1 MKNNVISR
9 WAEHDQI
16 IKDTIYLHPSLGNTK
31 LAIEIDKMFFTFRLD
46 KVEIDSLRNYI
57 SRNRERLYFNEPGKD
72 FFTPKFVKEYN
83 KPIEQLDSL
92 FNATETE
99 LTETKTKGYKPKKQF
114 FTAVASDGKIMN
126 IETYCKFWGLD
137 FEKVRSFKLVTH
149 TGIPFYNIAFYES
162 DADKE
167 NNEIDFTNIFK
178 DKIEPVFIYPT
189 YVIDLP
195 AVFDRAVISDTH
207 IGMEVNKDGYSLYPG
222 EWNEKEIFK
231 TLEVF
236 VNEIIKNKKSNKLLI
251 HELGDY
257 LDGWDGMTTRGGH
270 KLPQNMDNQ
279 KAFDVGLLFKIKMLD
294 ALFLVYDTIEVVNI
308 CNDNHAGS
316 FGYIVNSAFKTYAE
330 LKYGNSVKVTN
341 QRKFIDH
348 YIYENRCFILTH
360 GKDEKS
366 MKFGF
371 KPKLD
376 PVQIEKIKDYIDEY
390 KLHNYIIEFS
400 KGDSHQLLF
409 DSTTSASFEYQN
421 FGAISPPSDWVKT
434 NFKNTLRCFTTFNYY
449 EDQKTQ
455 NNYIFKK
462 M

>member
-1 MKNNVISR
+1 MKNNLISR
-9 WAEHDQI
+9 WALYDQE
-16 IKDTIYLHPSLGNTK
+16 IKKVLLGNSSLGNTK
-31 LAIEIDKMFFTFRLD
+31 IAIFIDNLIYNCQLD
-46 KVEIDSLRNYI
+46 KLEIDSLRNYI
-57 SRNRERLYFNEPGKD
+57 SRNRERLLSNEP
-72 FFTPKFVKEYN
+72 
-83 KPIEQLDSL
+83 LDSL
-92 FNATETE
+92 FNATEIE
-99 LTETKTKGYKPKKQF
+99 LTATETKGYKPKKQF

-178 DKIEPVFIYPT
+178 GKIEPILIKAMPF
-189 YVIDLP
+189 DE
-195 AVFDRAVISDTH
+195 AKFDRAVYTDTH
-207 IGMEVNKDGYSLYPG
+207 VGMDVNKDGYSLYSG
-222 EWNEKEIFK
+222 VWNEEEIFK
-231 TLEVF
+231 TLDIF
-236 VNEIIKNKKSNKLLI
+236 VYEIVKNKKSDTLLL
-251 HELGDY
+251 HDLGDFM
-257 LDGWDGMTTRGGH
+257 DGWDGFTTRGGH

-279 KAFDVGLLFKIKMLD
+279 KAFDVALLFKIRMLD
-294 ALFLVYDTIEVVNI
+294 ALMTMFRFIEIVNI
-308 CNDNHAGS
+308 CNDNHGGS
-316 FGYIVNSAFKTYAE
+316 FGYVVNSAFKTYAE
-330 LKYGNSVKVTN
+330 LKYKDNVKVIN

-348 YIYENRCFILTH
+348 YIYGNRCFILTH

-449 EDQKTQ
+449 EHQKTQ